1 VLGFLAPAPLLLVE
15 APESG
20 MHPARVR
27 GLVAALRELHASAGT
42 QVVVA
47 THSPLVIDEMRPEEV
62 TVVTQPNYERGTVAT
77 HEFLERARVA
87 AAEAVEQLFV
97 GGTDARLAA
106 HRLLA
111 VAASAH
117 RDAGCRR
124 PTSRTGLD
132 PRVALRR
139 VGRVA
144 TALAVVARA
153 LPRARA
159 AQRGHCNRA
168 SMPSPSFCSAGPA
181 VPRYGRSQWQVYPPG
196 CLRR

>member
-1 VLGFLAPAPLLLVE
+1 MGVERLV
-15 APESG
+15 SWST
-20 MHPARVR
+20 AR
-27 GLVAALRELHASAGT
+27 
-42 QVVVA
+42 
-47 THSPLVIDEMRPEEV
+47 
-62 TVVTQPNYERGTVAT
+62 
-77 HEFLERARVA
+77 
-87 AAEAVEQLFV
+87 
-97 GGTDARLAA
+97 
-106 HRLLA
+106 A
-111 VAASAH
+111 VAA
-117 RDAGCRR
+117 RR
-124 PTSRTGLD
+124 PVVAVPERALAGPGGAD
-132 PRVALRR
+132 ARRGGRRAALRR